1 MPRRYRSR
9 RYRSKRKYSVESGL
23 LPLPTG
29 TTPQNVGNLLVVA
42 SNTVAGMRKAKN
54 FLVQFS
60 SSVTDADSL
69 IIAWA
74 LVYVP
79 YQTNPNSIQ
88 FVNQP
93 HYLYEPSQFVIMGGL
108 YDSNNPGNT
117 ARQFSRLSRNLNEG
131 DTIQLVWRSNLA
143 ISPAAIRCLVRY
155 AICFS

>member
-9 RYRSKRKYSVESGL
+9 RYRPRRKYSVESGL
-23 LPLPTG
+23 LPLPN
-29 TTPQNVGNLLVVA
+29 TTTAANSGSLLVVA

-54 FLVQFS
+54 FLIQFS

-69 IIAWA
+69 VIAWA
-74 LVYVP
+74 LVYLP
-79 YQTNPNSIQ
+79 YQTTLNSIS
-88 FVNQP
+88 FSDHP

-131 DTIQLVWRSNLA
+131 DTIHLVWRSNVPIA
-143 ISPAAIRCLVRY
+143 PSAIRCLVRY

>member
-1 MPRRYRSR
+1 MPRRYRR
-9 RYRSKRKYSVESGL
+9 RYRSRKNKYSVESGL
-23 LPLPTG
+23 LPLPSG
-29 TTPQNVGNLLVVA
+29 TTAVNTGNLTVVA

-79 YQTNPNSIQ
+79 YQTNPNPIQ
-88 FVNQP
+88 FVNHP
-93 HYLYEPSQFVIMGGL
+93 FPLYEPSQFVIMGGL

-131 DTIQLVWRSNLA
+131 DTIQLVWHSNLN
-143 ISPAAIRCLVRY
+143 IVPAVIRCLVRY

>member
-1 MPRRYRSR
+1 MVRRSRYRR
-9 RYRSKRKYSVESGL
+9 HFSKRKYSVESGL
-23 LPLPTG
+23 LPLPNG
-29 TTPQNVGNLLVVA
+29 TAPDNSGNLTVVA
-42 SNTVAGMRKAKN
+42 SNAVAGMRKAKN

-79 YQTNPNSIQ
+79 YQTNPNPIT

-131 DTIQLVWRSNLA
+131 DTIQLVWRSNVA
-143 ISPAAIRCLVRY
+143 IAPAALRCLVRY